1 MIEVTSHAKER
12 MLEYGITED
21 LVKAAIL
28 NPDSVAEGYGG
39 RKVYQKKLNGY
50 MLRVIVEED
59 KGIKSIITVYKAR
72 SGRYE
77 I

>member
-1 MIEVTSHAKER
+1 